1 MNQLSN
7 NVIDLARSRRAT
19 NDARRRTATDLGGR
33 RGRGALLICRWRRD
47 AATGQLICSWAAQKG
62 AREAQPPLRL
72 SLAS

>member
-7 NVIDLARSRRAT
+7 IVTDLARYRRAG
-19 NDARRRTATDLGGR
+19 NAARRRTAPYLGGR
-33 RGRGALLICRWRRD
+33 RGGQLTCRWRRD
-47 AATGQLICSWAAQKG
+47 AATGRLICAWTAQRG